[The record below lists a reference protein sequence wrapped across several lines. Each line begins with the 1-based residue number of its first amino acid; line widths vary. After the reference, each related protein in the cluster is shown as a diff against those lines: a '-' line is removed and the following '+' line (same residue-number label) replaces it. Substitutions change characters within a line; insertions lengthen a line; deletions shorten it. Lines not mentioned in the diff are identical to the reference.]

1 MASVTKPLNNK
12 ILYNTD
18 KIDAQKAIIKISF
31 SILKRKSLCKTII
44 KERNINKVNGKLYNE
59 IPNKE
64 PIIGKEKA
72 RLVRKKGILTIF
84 IKL

>member
-1 MASVTKPLNNK
+1 MLNN
-12 ILYNTD
+12 ND
-18 KIDAQKAIIKISF
+18 KIDAQKTIIKISF

-44 KERNINKVNGKLYNE
+44 KEKNINKINGKLYNE

-72 RLVRKKGILTIF
+72 RLVK
-84 IKL
+84 